1 MVKNVVRI
9 KSGIITSD
17 SVNVKIQKDIVCAK
31 KKKNNNNDNNNIW
44 NPATCSCKNGKYAR
58 NIIHDSVITCDKII
72 EETKT
77 IPTKSISAKCT
88 ST

>member
-9 KSGIITSD
+9 KRGIITSD

-31 KKKNNNNDNNNIW
+31 KKGNNNNNIW
-44 NPATCSCKNGKYAR
+44 NPATCNCKNGKYAR

-77 IPTKSISAKCT
+77 IPTKSTSAKCT